1 MDTDFNMEMVRAL
14 RIVILVDDLVPEG
27 RRSVHG
33 FSALVET
40 EETRLLFD
48 TGPDGDVLMEALA
61 AEGVG
66 VEDLDLVVISHA
78 HKDHVGGLARLLYH
92 RPRLPVSAPVRSAP
106 SIAKMLPRGA
116 VVVGEKGPGM
126 VAPHIRTTGDLPGDI
141 PEQALVIST
150 AGGYVVLTGCGHP
163 GLGILL
169 AAAGGNVVMVVGGL
183 HSLSDED
190 VSLTSLDGLVACH
203 CTPSKRILAHTH
215 DWIDLGYVGTV
226 IQMEPPIDDGPSGRT
241 SG

>member
-1 MDTDFNMEMVRAL
+1 MVTNLNRVMVRSL
-14 RIVILVDDLVPEG
+14 RIVILVDDLAPEG
-27 RRSVHG
+27 RKGVHG

-40 EETRLLFD
+40 EETKLLFD

-66 VEDLDLVVISHA
+66 VEDLDLVVVSHA
-78 HKDHVGGLARLLYH
+78 HLDHVGGLARLLYH
-92 RPRLPVSAPVRSAP
+92 RPRLPVSAPARSAP
-106 SIAKMLPRGA
+106 SIAKMLPREA

-150 AGGYVVLTGCGHP
+150 AGGYVVLTGCGHS
-163 GLGILL
+163 GLGMLL

-183 HSLSDED
+183 HGLSDED
-190 VSLTSLDGLVACH
+190 VSLTSLDCLVACH

-215 DWIDLGYVGTV
+215 DWIDLGTVGTV
-226 IQMEPPIDDGPSGRT
+226 IQMEPPTDEGPTERT
-241 SG
+241 